1 MQNKLS
7 SHESSDENEVSV
19 FNIRFI
25 SVRTRSIFESVLTL
39 AVVYCFMIGICSID
53 EILVGRSFNL
63 KKNISMITE
72 CKDGT
77 YGYKCVNNC
86 SGHCM
91 NNSLCNKQTGHCDGG
106 CRPGYTNI
114 HCMDDCI

>member
-1 MQNKLS
+1 
-7 SHESSDENEVSV
+7 
-19 FNIRFI
+19 
-25 SVRTRSIFESVLTL
+25 
-39 AVVYCFMIGICSID
+39 
-53 EILVGRSFNL
+53 
-63 KKNISMITE
+63 MITE

-91 NNSLCNKQTGHCDGG
+91 NNSLCNKQTGRCDGG

-114 HCMDDCI
+114 HCMDGCI